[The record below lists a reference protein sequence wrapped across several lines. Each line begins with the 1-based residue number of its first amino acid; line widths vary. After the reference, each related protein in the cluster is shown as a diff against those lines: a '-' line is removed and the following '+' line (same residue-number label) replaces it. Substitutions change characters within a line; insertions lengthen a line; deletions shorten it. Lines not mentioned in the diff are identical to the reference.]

1 MGRMNSNPD
10 FWPKEREGFV
20 EPLRPA
26 YAAVRFTPS
35 PRRTASLKLEERV
48 GSVIAGGGLVW
59 AAQVASTHTAILAS
73 VAVWPPGPLEVCAI
87 GVLVWMHAKW
97 RRSLRHY

>member
-1 MGRMNSNPD
+1 MARRTANPD

-35 PRRTASLKLEERV
+35 PRRTASLRLEERI
-48 GSVIAGGGLVW
+48 GSVIAGAGLCW
-59 AAQVASTHTAILAS
+59 AAHVATTQAAVLAS
-73 VAVWPPGPLEVCAI
+73 VAVWPPGPLEVCAVGI
-87 GVLVWMHAKW
+87 LVWMHAKW
-97 RRSLRHY
+97 RRAMRH